1 MMSKCKKR
9 VFRVVALC
17 LMLVLLFAG
26 TALAVSA
33 QVTVDRGLKGK
44 EVNAGSY
51 AVGKYIWASIASN
64 SADCYLS
71 LQLYTSQGMQNIAR
85 TSRVSLYPSCG
96 GNVPAEGTLTSVPC
110 TLLIVNEGEVSTSV
124 VYSVDRKSV
133 V

>member
-33 QVTVDRGLKGK
+33 QVTVQRGLDGK

-71 LQLYTSQGMQNIAR
+71 LQLYTTKGLQNIAL
-85 TSRVSLYPSCG
+85 TTRVSHYPSCG
-96 GNVPAEGTLTSVPC
+96 GNVPAEQGLTSIPC
-110 TLLIVNEGEVSTSV
+110 SLKIVNEGEVSTSV
-124 VYSVDRKSV
+124 VYSVG
-133 V
+133 